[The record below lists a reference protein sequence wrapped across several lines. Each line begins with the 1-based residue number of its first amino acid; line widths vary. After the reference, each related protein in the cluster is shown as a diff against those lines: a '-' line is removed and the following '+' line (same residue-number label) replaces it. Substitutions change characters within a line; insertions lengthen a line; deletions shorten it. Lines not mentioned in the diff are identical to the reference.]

1 MKRVMYIMRAN
12 LQIGATDGYAQRT
25 FRGIVGDDA
34 EVPDDIASI
43 LVAQGLAVLAPE
55 KKPAAA
61 KDPAEKPATK
71 APASRRKRQK

>member
-1 MKRVMYIMRAN
+1 MRRVMFIARSN

-25 FRGIVGDDA
+25 FRGIVGEDA

-61 KDPAEKPATK
+61 KPAAKVPA
-71 APASRRKRQK
+71 ARRKRQK